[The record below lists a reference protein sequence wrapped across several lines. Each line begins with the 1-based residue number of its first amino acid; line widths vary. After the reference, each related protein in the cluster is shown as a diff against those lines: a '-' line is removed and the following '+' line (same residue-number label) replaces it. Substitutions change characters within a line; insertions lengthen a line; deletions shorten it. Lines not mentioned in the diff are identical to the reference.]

1 MTAVSRTSS
10 AELLAQYDRPGPR
23 YTSYPTAVE
32 FHPGFTEAD
41 YRERLATAD
50 RRAAE
55 PLSLYVHLPFCQ
67 ERCLF
72 CACSVIVTPHRQVA
86 AGYLDPLLREL
97 ELLANALPHRR
108 AVSQLH
114 WGGGTPTYYSPE
126 QLERLFEV
134 IRRHFHF
141 TADPE
146 IGIEADPRVTTGGHL
161 DTLRRLGFNRL
172 SFGVQD
178 FSPEVQS
185 AVNRIQ
191 SVFLTRRLVEA
202 ARAAGFASVNLDL
215 IFGLPYQ
222 TMAGFARTIEEVLA
236 IRPDRVAVYSFAHVP
251 WIKGHMKRIPEAAL
265 PAASLKLELLALAI
279 ERFTGAG
286 YRQIGMDHFALPK
299 DDLARAAE
307 NGALFRNFMGYSVR
321 AAPDLLGLGVS
332 AIGDVAGAFAQNT
345 KKLTDYAGA
354 VEAGRFPVERGY
366 VLSPDDHRRRAV
378 ITQLMCAFRVSY
390 TAFAERFGSSF
401 PDYFEPELQALQSPD
416 GPERHGL
423 LEFDAGG
430 FWLTPRGRPFV
441 RTIAMTFDA
450 HLRRRAGAASKPVFS
465 RTV

>member
-1 MTAVSRTSS
+1 MTASS
-10 AELLAQYDRPGPR
+10 PTTTAELLAQYDRPGPR

-32 FHPGFTEAD
+32 FHPEFTEAG
-41 YRERLATAD
+41 YRERLAMAD
-50 RRAAE
+50 RRAGE

-72 CACSVIVTPHRQVA
+72 CACNVIVTPHREVA

-97 ELLANALPHRR
+97 ELLADALPHRR
-108 AVSQLH
+108 TLSQLH

-126 QLERLFEV
+126 QLERLFQA
-134 IRRHFHF
+134 IRRHFQF

-146 IGIEADPRVTTGGHL
+146 IGIEADPRVTTGSHL
-161 DTLRRLGFNRL
+161 DTLRRLGCNRL

-185 AVNRIQ
+185 AVHRVQ
-191 SVFLTRRLVEA
+191 SVSLTRSLVET
-202 ARAAGFASVNLDL
+202 ARAAGFVSVNLDL
-215 IFGLPYQ
+215 IYGLPYQ
-222 TMAGFARTIEEVLA
+222 TMAGFGRTLEQVLA

-265 PAASLKLELLALAI
+265 PAASLKLELLGLAI
-279 ERFTGAG
+279 ERFTRAG
-286 YRQIGMDHFALPK
+286 YRQIGMDHFAVPE

-307 NGALFRNFMGYSVR
+307 NGTLFRNFMGYSVR

-332 AIGDVAGAFAQNT
+332 AIGDVAGAYAQNT
-345 KKLTDYAGA
+345 KKLSAYAGA
-354 VEAGRFPVERGY
+354 VAANRFPIERGY
-366 VLSPDDHRRRAV
+366 VLSPDDCRRREV

-390 TAFAERFGSSF
+390 AAFAERFGESF
-401 PDYFEPELQALQSPD
+401 TDYFGAELQALRGPD

-423 LEFDAGG
+423 LEFEAGG
-430 FWLTPRGRPFV
+430 FRLTPRGRPFV
-441 RTIAMTFDA
+441 RTVCMTFDA
-450 HLRRRAGAASKPVFS
+450 HLRRRAGAVPKPAFS